1 MPRPVRQS
9 AGSPGKNA
17 VACPICGRHCS
28 PQAINTHLDK
38 CLSKEEDSSPP
49 RKRSKQDSYAESD
62 NEIETEPL
70 VQPGQ
75 LNAEWAAILKNKT
88 KEEKKTPKSEKKKKE
103 KKKSK
108 KSSTQ
113 SSSGDGLSTPKK
125 AKSEKGT
132 KSEKSSTKKEKR
144 EKSTIKGEKKK
155 KRKRKHKEKADDDDD
170 VFDFDADEMEVAKK
184 KVSTDGTPN
193 KTTPSKTTLN
203 DKNVTPTHKNKSPSS
218 SQSPKKSAMKS
229 PFTGLSPKQA
239 SQSFW
244 ARQNAQSTSPNYQ
257 AMKFNSQTPPAIAKG
272 TTIQTPPTA
281 KTNAQSP
288 TTTQSTKPAFGT
300 TPSQPRPDFRPL
312 AERMRPYTMDTLIG
326 QNKTLGATGTLR
338 RLLDAGNI
346 PSMIFW
352 GPPGC
357 GKTSLAN
364 VIARQAK
371 LRNTHRF
378 ITFSAT
384 TSNVSDVKSA
394 VEIARNEQRMYRRK
408 TILFID
414 EIHRFNKTQQD
425 TFLLHVENG
434 TIILIGATT
443 ENPSFRVNNALLSRC
458 RVVVLEKLSPESIML
473 ILERAL
479 KDCQVGIV
487 EDPRVSDA
495 LPTSDQETFSIER
508 QALCLLANLCDGD
521 ARSALNSL
529 QMVLDV
535 AKGSSGQ
542 LGAASKVQRSNVITV
557 DQIKDSLQRSH
568 ISYDK
573 SGEEHYNCASALQK
587 SIRASDANAAVYWL
601 GRMLVG
607 GEDPLFIARRLVV
620 CASEDIGL
628 ADSQALVHATATYQ
642 ACQNI
647 GMPECELNLAHCVIY
662 LSRAPKSRQVPTAYS
677 RVKECLKNHQGPTPP
692 VPLHLQTPATQYQL
706 VRNTLGGWGKGRVM
720 AGGYQ
725 GYMPESLAGLD
736 FFSMST

>member
-1 MPRPVRQS
+1 MPRPVRQN

-17 VACPICGRHCS
+17 VTCPICGRHCS
-28 PQAINTHLDK
+28 PSTINAHLDK
-38 CLSKEEDSSPP
+38 CLSSKDDSSPP
-49 RKRSKQDSYAESD
+49 RKRSKQDSYAESEND
-62 NEIETEPL
+62 VETEP
-70 VQPGQ
+70 VHQPGQ
-75 LNAEWAAILKNKT
+75 LNAEWAAILKNQT

-108 KSSTQ
+108 KDSTQ

-125 AKSEKGT
+125 TKSEKGA
-132 KSEKSSTKKEKR
+132 KSEKSSAKKEKR
-144 EKSTIKGEKKK
+144 EKSVKGEKKK
-155 KRKRKHKEKADDDDD
+155 KRKRKHKDKGDDDD
-170 VFDFDADEMEVAKK
+170 VFDFDADEMEGAKK
-184 KVSTDGTPN
+184 KVSSTDGTPN
-193 KTTPSKTTLN
+193 KATTPSKKTTLN
-203 DKNVTPTHKNKSPSS
+203 DKNATPTHKKSPASH
-218 SQSPKKSAMKS
+218 QSPKKSSIKS
-229 PFTGLSPKQA
+229 PFVSLSPKQA

-244 ARQNAQSTSPNYQ
+244 ARQNAQSMSPNYQ
-257 AMKFNSQTPPAIAKG
+257 AMKFSAQTPPGIGKA
-272 TTIQTPPTA
+272 TIQTPPTA

-288 TTTQSTKPAFGT
+288 TPQSTKPTFGA

-326 QNKTLGATGTLR
+326 QNKALGATGTLR
-338 RLLDAGNI
+338 RLLDVGNI

-371 LRNTHRF
+371 VRNTHRF

-443 ENPSFRVNNALLSRC
+443 ENPSFRVNSALLSRC

-479 KDCQVGIV
+479 KEGQVGIV
-487 EDPRVSDA
+487 EDPLVADA
-495 LPTSDQETFSIER
+495 LPNSDKESTTISIER
-508 QALCLLANLCDGD
+508 EALCLLANLCDGD

-535 AKGSSGQ
+535 AKGSTGGQ
-542 LGAASKVQRSNVITV
+542 QADASKVLRSSVITI
-557 DQIKDSLQRSH
+557 DQIRDSLQRSH

-607 GEDPLFIARRLVV
+607 GEDPLYIARRLVV
-620 CASEDIGL
+620 CASEDVGAVGL
-628 ADSQALVHATATYQ
+628 CISNSAVASPPNRDA
-642 ACQNI
+642 
-647 GMPECELNLAHCVIY
+647 LNLAHCAIY
-662 LSRAPKSRQVPTAYS
+662 LSRAPKSRQVATVYA
-677 RVKECLKNHQGPTPP
+677 RVKDCLKNHQGPTPP
-692 VPLHLQTPATQYQL
+692 IPLHLQTPATKYQL

-720 AGGYQ
+720 AGGYE
-725 GYMPESLAGLD
+725 GHMPESLAGLD